1 MGTRINLFD
10 TKQEENISFAI
21 ITRKLEKAGLFR
33 IENQCDYGIDAD
45 LEIADSKGFSTARRL
60 KLQIKSSQL
69 NHRRSNGHITFGG
82 IKQTTLEYWAETSRR
97 ILLVGIF
104 VDLETEEIYVSEPL
118 FWQSTQLIDGKD
130 IAEDD
135 NNSHKRTVDF
145 GSCSNIDKNIAKLKR
160 ISELCAIDEFVVSHK
175 WILSKLYDIMSMYEN
190 SSGSDPFMESE
201 DSGLFSE
208 FLFHFGKLY
217 DWYCEMQTESNR
229 LNKRYFETEAYQSN
243 YDMLTYSNIYGALS
257 SLFPKLKNVLDYFR
271 QDILN
276 GGYYWIDR
284 DPMYLKLVFK
294 NTLPEDISFDA
305 ICSIVY
311 KGKRETSDNKFLAW
325 LTEQDDKYK
334 GARSFTTKYNS
345 YYLG

>member
-1 MGTRINLFD
+1 
-10 TKQEENISFAI
+10 
-21 ITRKLEKAGLFR
+21 
-33 IENQCDYGIDAD
+33 
-45 LEIADSKGFSTARRL
+45 
-60 KLQIKSSQL
+60 
-69 NHRRSNGHITFGG
+69 
-82 IKQTTLEYWAETSRR
+82 
-97 ILLVGIF
+97 
-104 VDLETEEIYVSEPL
+104 
-118 FWQSTQLIDGKD
+118 
-130 IAEDD
+130 
-135 NNSHKRTVDF
+135 
-145 GSCSNIDKNIAKLKR
+145 
-160 ISELCAIDEFVVSHK
+160 
-175 WILSKLYDIMSMYEN
+175 
-190 SSGSDPFMESE
+190 
-201 DSGLFSE
+201 
-208 FLFHFGKLY
+208 
-217 DWYCEMQTESNR
+217 MQTESNR
-229 LNKRYFETEAYQSN
+229 LNKRYFEIEAYQSN